1 MTILNF
7 GTNAGA
13 AFAHALKNIYAG
25 KRSKLERIN
34 GEWVVVVNDMLVVF
48 KSEEN

>member
-1 MTILNF
+1 MTTLNF
-7 GTNAGA
+7 GTNVGE

-34 GEWVVVVNDMLVVF
+34 GDWVVAF